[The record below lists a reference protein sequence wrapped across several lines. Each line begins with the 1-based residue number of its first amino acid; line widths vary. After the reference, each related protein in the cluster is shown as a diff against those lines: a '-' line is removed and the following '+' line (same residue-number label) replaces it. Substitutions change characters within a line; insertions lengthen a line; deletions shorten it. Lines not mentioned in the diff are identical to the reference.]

1 MNVIIRIEVVNLR
14 KTLLVLMVLMKVLFL
29 VSCNQEREELLDE
42 EDDIVLVEQT
52 KTLNYLDLWE
62 VRNVD
67 ETKGLKLNDLGIVL
81 DDKDNLVRYES
92 NEIPISEFSELVLSW
107 NVKNLNDS
115 QLVFFI
121 SVGNEN
127 GFSKFHAM
135 GSFKEDQNRSI
146 SAEADEYA
154 SVNIDTLINKDEKNN
169 LFKLRVNIT
178 PNSNENLILENITVT
193 TKPLNNNLVYDE
205 SLLINHL
212 IDVDPLQQLS
222 IPNIGNLIC
231 SPTSVT
237 MVLNY
242 YGYNFKQEEMAQKV
256 YDYGRRI
263 YGNWTF
269 NASYAG
275 SLESIYSRVEF
286 IDDFNKVVNYIKNDV
301 PVIFSIT
308 TTSLNDLEGSI
319 MAFPAG
325 HLIVLIGFEQ
335 INGVWYGIFNDPAEY
350 EDNKVM
356 RKYKM
361 EQVLNIWKQ
370 YTYIISDED
379 IF

>member
-1 MNVIIRIEVVNLR
+1 MR

-29 VSCNQEREELLDE
+29 VSCNQESEELLDE

-154 SVNIDTLINKDEKNN
+154 SVNIDTLINKEEKNN

-335 INGVWYGIFNDPAEY
+335 IDGVWYGIFNDPAEY

-361 EQVLNIWKQ
+361 EQVLNVWKQ